1 MVDQKFRLCPDPL
14 MVGMLNLETPLE
26 KLDEA
31 GLTTLLGQVEALKF
45 RILRRLDPAPAA
57 PPAEQPATKLV
68 GIREA
73 SDRIGKSKSW
83 LYRNARTLPFTRR
96 IGGSLRFDT
105 RVIEV
110 WLRARQAS

>member
-1 MVDQKFRLCPDPL
+1 MAD
-14 MVGMLNLETPLE
+14 M
-26 KLDEA
+26 KLDMTRLDTEELA
-31 GLTTLLGQVEALKF
+31 ALLGQVVF
-45 RILRRLDPAPAA
+45 QILVRLATPAA
-57 PPAEQPATKLV
+57 ASPVEQPAKLV
-68 GIREA
+68 NIAEA

-105 RVIEV
+105 KEIEK